1 MSESFDLILMDV
13 QIPVMNG
20 CEATRA
26 IRQHELLTPVIA
38 LTVHAMT
45 GDEDTCLDARMDDY
59 ISKPIQIRAL
69 RDVLARWSEPK
80 PTRRQR

>member
-1 MSESFDLILMDV
+1 MRMK
-13 QIPVMNG
+13 
-20 CEATRA
+20 
-26 IRQHELLTPVIA
+26 
-38 LTVHAMT
+38 
-45 GDEDTCLDARMDDY
+45 GDEETCLDARMDDY